1 MKNLIPHSPLIPAVL
16 SLMFLLGA
24 DTDLCP
30 DPATRYLYLDHWA
43 YRYIDFLQERGFMRD
58 LNRSVRPYQRG
69 DVARSVWNHLNRTTS
84 IGDLEKEWLK
94 LLEKE
99 FEEDLRLLSG
109 SKRNDPVYYVRGV
122 AREDADAMGDDR
134 DADYFLSGEVLFRLP
149 SLVFSSRIS
158 IDQSL
163 FDHPNYLGRDD
174 ISIAGRVEDSYLL
187 TRFKAIS
194 LFFGRTERTW
204 SPFPDMSLVLSGNPF
219 SYDHLFLRI
228 GGERLGLQS
237 LFARLSDLPSGAL
250 GVDGQQRY
258 LSAHRLDFR
267 LGSWLQMGLFESALY
282 GGNGKGLDL
291 ALLNPFAPYFIIEN
305 STTRQMNSFVG
316 FDLFFMPRQ
325 DITLSMQ
332 LLIDDVKL
340 SLFGTPILHGD
351 EVEPNEFGF
360 AIGGTYSDPLGIPNT
375 LIRARY
381 HKVTNYTYNAVDS
394 LEQYLHG
401 GINLGSGKG
410 NDFDELTFGA
420 DYFFEKGWILSGS
433 VNYLRLG
440 EGRVTDP
447 FPIEFTTDDLPFP
460 SGVVEKRVELE
471 AELFYQPSAVWF
483 IGGTLGFEDVTN
495 KGHVGGEDDL
505 EIKGSVRVQFS
516 WWDWFS

>member
-1 MKNLIPHSPLIPAVL
+1 MKDLIPHSLPIYAIF
-16 SLMFLLGA
+16 SLMFLLGTV
-24 DTDLCP
+24 TDLYS
-30 DPATRYLYLDHWA
+30 DQATRYLYLDHWA
-43 YRYIDFLQERGFMRD
+43 YRYIDYLQERGFMRD

-69 DVARSVWNHLNRTTS
+69 DVARSVRNHLNRTTTM
-84 IGDLEKEWLK
+84 GALEKEWLK
-94 LLEKE
+94 LLEEE
-99 FEEDLRLLSG
+99 FEDDIRLISG
-109 SKRNDPVYYVRGV
+109 PKRNDPVYYVRGV
-122 AREDADAMGDDR
+122 AREDADAVGDDR

-158 IDQSL
+158 LDQGL
-163 FDHPNYLGRDD
+163 FDNPNYLGRHD
-174 ISIAGRVEDSYLL
+174 ISVAGRVEDSYLL

-194 LFFGRTERTW
+194 LFFGRTERIW

-219 SYDHLFLRI
+219 SYDHLSIRI
-228 GGERLGLQS
+228 GGKRLGLQS

-267 LGSWLQMGLFESALY
+267 LGSWLQMGLFESALF
-282 GGNGKGLDL
+282 GGKGKGLDL
-291 ALLNPFAPYFIIEN
+291 ALINPFAPYFIIEN

-316 FDLFFMPRQ
+316 FDLFFIPRE

-340 SLFGTPILHGD
+340 SLFGTPIFHGD

-360 AIGGTYSDPLGIPNT
+360 AIGGTYSDPLGISNT

-401 GINLGSGKG
+401 GINLGSGNG
-410 NDFDELTFGA
+410 NDFDELVFGV

-433 VNYLRLG
+433 ASYLRQG

-447 FPIEFTTDDLPFP
+447 FPVEFASDDLPFP
-460 SGVVEKRVELE
+460 SGVVEKKFELG
-471 AELFYQPSAVWF
+471 ATLHYQPSAVWF
-483 IGGTLGFEDVTN
+483 IRGGLGFEDVTN
-495 KGHVGGEDDL
+495 KGHLVGENDL
-505 EIKGSVRVQFS
+505 EIKGSVHVQFS